1 MNKKYVAPSMTDNSV
16 YLINGIAGNQ
26 INLGSGRGGD
36 GKPDGPGEDGEWEG
50 GAKERYDDNANYGNI
65 W

>member
-1 MNKKYVAPSMTDNSV
+1 MKKNYIAPDIADNSV
-16 YLINGIAGNQ
+16 YLINGIAD

-36 GKPDGPGEDGEWEG
+36 GEISDPDPGTGGYEG
-50 GAKERYDDNANYGNI
+50 GAKERYDDGVAYGNI

>member
-1 MNKKYVAPSMTDNSV
+1 MADNSV
-16 YLINGIAGNQ
+16 HLINGIAD

-36 GKPDGPGEDGEWEG
+36 GKIDDPGTGGYEG
-50 GAKERYDDNANYGNI
+50 GAKERYDDDVVYGNI

>member
-1 MNKKYVAPSMTDNSV
+1 MKKKYIAPDVADNSV
-16 YLINGIAGNQ
+16 YLINGIAD

-36 GKPDGPGEDGEWEG
+36 GDITPSDDYEG
-50 GAKERYDDNANYGNI
+50 GAKERYDDDVVYGNI

>member
-1 MNKKYVAPSMTDNSV
+1 MKKIYIAPDMADNSV
-16 YLINGIAGNQ
+16 YLINGIAD

-36 GKPDGPGEDGEWEG
+36 GDIDNPPSGGYEG
-50 GAKERYDDNANYGNI
+50 GAKERYDDGVVYGNI